1 MMHRTNVALP
11 KIDLLPHGHVIYVSR
26 GNADNQTDLQRL
38 FEHTVSKRVRR
49 IPTSTPPSAASSS
62 TALTGHPLV
71 DTPLQCGLPKP
82 PFLAFG
88 KTGGRQMS
96 AVRTLPTFIRYEF
109 VHLDRASGSH
119 SGAFA

>member
-1 MMHRTNVALP
+1 MTHRTNVALP
-11 KIDLLPHGHVIYVSR
+11 KIDLLPHRHVIYVCR
-26 GNADNQTDLQRL
+26 GNAATQTDLQRL
-38 FEHTVSKRVRR
+38 FEPIVSMRVRR

-88 KTGGRQMS
+88 KTGGRQM
-96 AVRTLPTFIRYEF
+96 AGLRDE
-109 VHLDRASGSH
+109 A
-119 SGAFA
+119 AFEWMAAF